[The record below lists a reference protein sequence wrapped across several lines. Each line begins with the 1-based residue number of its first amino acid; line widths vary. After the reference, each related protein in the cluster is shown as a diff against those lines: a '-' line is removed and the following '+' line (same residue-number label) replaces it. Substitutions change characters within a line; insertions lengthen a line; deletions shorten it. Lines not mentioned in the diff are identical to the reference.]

1 MIEVYKTE
9 NRKLRRATYDEKD
22 IWISLTSPTR
32 DELQEVVDKVGAID
46 DFLTA
51 PLDPEEL
58 SRLETDEDTGQVL
71 ILVNAA
77 LEEKK
82 ELDSLHYNTVPVG
95 IILLKDV
102 IITVTLTKIDCVEYF
117 KEFPIK
123 NLDTSKKTRFSLQI
137 IYQMTNHYITALR
150 KIDRFSAE
158 IESHIGNE
166 LDNAYLIQLLHL
178 EKNLLYFS
186 TSVRGNENVV
196 RRITRVS
203 MIKKYEEDEEL
214 LEDTLIELQQAW
226 EMINTD
232 LNILKRI
239 RDTFS
244 SVINNNQNLIMK
256 TLTSFT
262 IILTISSVVFSF
274 YGMNTDFG
282 DYVDH
287 VGMAYIILFLTL
299 FVTWIIYL
307 IMKRKNLW

>member
-102 IITVTLTKIDCVEYF
+102 IITVTLTKIDCIEYF

-166 LDNAYLIQLLHL
+166 LDNAYLIQLLDL